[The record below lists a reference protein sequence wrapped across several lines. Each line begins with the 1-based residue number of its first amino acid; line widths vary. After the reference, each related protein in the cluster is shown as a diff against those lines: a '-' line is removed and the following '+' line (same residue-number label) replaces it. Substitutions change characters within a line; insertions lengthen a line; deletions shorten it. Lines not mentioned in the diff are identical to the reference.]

1 MIKEK
6 VRMNNGITYDID
18 SIESR
23 GHLLIITFS
32 DTDVM
37 ALTDDMSI
45 FNRIEL
51 LTKSGIVASVFEGYN
66 TVYDVHI
73 NVLTLSDNGTI
84 FTGGQVSVLY
94 PDLTV
99 PDAKNLKIAEL
110 RNVCNGAIEFGVNV
124 QNKHYGY
131 DIEDQTNIKDAFDLA
146 NRTGMSVPYHA
157 DNEPCRL
164 YTPEEIT
171 EIFITNKMNLMHHT
185 TYFNQLKAYVNSLND
200 IGEIIGVQYGDEL
213 TGEYLASYNAMMAQA
228 ELVIDALLGGGV
240 NDD

>member
-32 DTDVM
+32 DADVM
-37 ALTDDMSI
+37 ALTEDLSI

-51 LTKSGIVASVFEGYN
+51 LTKSGIVSSVFEGYN
-66 TVYDVHI
+66 TVYDIQI
-73 NVLTLSDNGTI
+73 NVLTLSDNNTV
-84 FTGGQVSVLY
+84 FNGGNINVLY
-94 PDLTV
+94 PELTL
-99 PDAKNLKIAEL
+99 PDAKNIKIVEL
-110 RNVCNGAIEFGVNV
+110 RNICENTIKFGVNV

-185 TYFNQLKAYVNSLND
+185 TYFNQLKAYVNSLDD
-200 IGEIIGVQYGDEL
+200 IGKIIEVQYGDEL
-213 TGEYLASYNAMMAQA
+213 TGEYLASYVAMMSQA
-228 ELVIDALLGGGV
+228 ELVIDALIGGNA
-240 NDD
+240 NDN